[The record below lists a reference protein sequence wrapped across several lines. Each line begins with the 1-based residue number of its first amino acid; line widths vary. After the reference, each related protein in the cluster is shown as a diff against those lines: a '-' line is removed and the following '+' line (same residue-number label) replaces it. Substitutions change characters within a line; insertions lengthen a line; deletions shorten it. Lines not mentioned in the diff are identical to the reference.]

1 MMEPNSFTSE
11 PQYQRPDQRNSDI
24 DYIRRPE
31 PIILQQQPVAGP
43 IPVAAPVST
52 YAYDGSFG
60 KRLIN
65 KFGSEVLT
73 WKQLDYYANAIPLGS
88 FCFAIAFIIYGF
100 YRAKVYRVNDTFL
113 WSVILLFGGIG
124 QVTAGFLEWCK
135 GRTFPTALYLTYG
148 FYCLSH
154 YAGYI
159 IPPWFNINRN
169 TTMLY
174 NFTEDSIC
182 AFYSA
187 WVVIAFGI
195 LLASVRTNCLYILQC
210 MATFIFFL
218 LRAIGEGCGSLE
230 TKRNAAGILQAIA
243 GFFSLLV
250 CFSQLL
256 NNETFYRPVFP
267 TCPMSPYN
275 EVDVMNP
282 LPIVAAPP
290 TVPIAPVDPAV
301 PIIPS

>member
-1 MMEPNSFTSE
+1 MEPNSFTSE

-43 IPVAAPVST
+43 IPVAAPVNT
-52 YAYDGSFG
+52 YAYDGSYG

-218 LRAIGEGCGSLE
+218 LRAIGEGCGSLG

>member
-218 LRAIGEGCGSLE
+218 LRAIGEGCGSLG

>member
-43 IPVAAPVST
+43 IPVAAPVNT
-52 YAYDGSFG
+52 YAYDGSYG

-218 LRAIGEGCGSLE
+218 LRAIGEGCGSLG

-301 PIIPS
+301 PIVPS

>member
-43 IPVAAPVST
+43 IPVAAPVNT